1 MFLYFKNP
9 IRLLKKTA
17 FLVCFQ
23 SLFLSGL
30 NAQDLFTYPQL
41 QVQYDSAITFRN
53 LKIIPVKRLEPCS
66 AADDSLSGSFLTLK
80 RGMRSG
86 QVLLK
91 ERGNYMVDNINV
103 LLIENKS
110 KQNLHIKS
118 GEIVI
123 GGYQDRVFAKD
134 TILPPSSTPYAVPVY
149 CIEENR
155 WSKYAKRFGY
165 GGNTSSGLQ
174 WLIDSSASQT
184 IIWNEIRKWVKE
196 SNQSSSSFAAVV
208 NNKKM
213 SDTLRG
219 YLEFFLENLQKTDS
233 NTVGIIASTGDKI
246 LGADVLI
253 SSSLFYQILT
263 NLLEKYCLE
272 AIRSGALPD
281 ASNKKEIMYA
291 NRLFSASTQQEQLDK
306 KGKRIFFKGTLIQI
320 TGH

>member
-1 MFLYFKNP
+1 M
-9 IRLLKKTA
+9 
-17 FLVCFQ
+17 
-23 SLFLSGL
+23 LFLLPLLFFSQTK
-30 NAQDLFTYPQL
+30 AQNLFTYPQL
-41 QVQYDSAITFRN
+41 QVQYDSALIFRN

-66 AADDSLSGSFLTLK
+66 PDDEKLSGSFLTLK

-86 QVLLK
+86 QVQIK
-91 ERGNYMVDNINV
+91 ERGNFMVDNINT

-110 KQNLHIKS
+110 NQNLHIKS

-134 TILPPSSTPYAVPVY
+134 TILPPSATPYALPVY

-196 SNQSSSSFAAVV
+196 SNQSSSSFADVI
-208 NNKKM
+208 NNRKT
-213 SDTLRG
+213 SDTLHA
-219 YLEFFLENLQKTDS
+219 YLDFFLENLQKTDS
-233 NTVGIIASTGDKI
+233 NTVGIIASTGSKV

-253 SSSLFYQILT
+253 SPSLFYQVLT

-272 AIRSGALPD
+272 AIRSGSVPD
-281 ASNKKEIMYA
+281 PVHKTETLYA
-291 NRLFSASTQQEQLDK
+291 NKLFSESTQQDQLDK